1 MLGIFRAFFLTKIQ
15 PQRIKIK
22 NCLFKEINKHL
33 EYKLC
38 AYSYFRNRFC
48 KFRIQHFL

>member
-22 NCLFKEINKHL
+22 TAYLK
-33 EYKLC
+33 KLT
-38 AYSYFRNRFC
+38 N
-48 KFRIQHFL
+48 I